1 MIAYINW
8 YFIEKEIMKTFLL
21 TYFKPTQ
28 DWIEIRGLKNNIT
41 QFSQKNKKEKYDI
54 YQFRGL
60 INDFN
65 KNQTSV
71 KSIKISSEFLDLIKK
86 FPSVLYS
93 STALK
98 KIKKISL
105 ANALK
110 LKGDEF
116 NKHDK
121 FTQEIV
127 NGTIGWFITFCA
139 NVNWNMVK
147 ILYKPIRF
155 WKILVYEHY

>member
-98 KIKKISL
+98 K
-105 ANALK
+105 N
-110 LKGDEF
+110 
-116 NKHDK
+116 
-121 FTQEIV
+121 
-127 NGTIGWFITFCA
+127 
-139 NVNWNMVK
+139 
-147 ILYKPIRF
+147 
-155 WKILVYEHY
+155 